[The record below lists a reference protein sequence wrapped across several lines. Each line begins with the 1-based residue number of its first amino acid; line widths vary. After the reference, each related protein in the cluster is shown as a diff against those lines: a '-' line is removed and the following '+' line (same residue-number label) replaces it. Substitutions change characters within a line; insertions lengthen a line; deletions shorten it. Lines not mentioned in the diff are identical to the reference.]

1 MRKLY
6 PTYCRLIATFLLLGC
21 SIALSAQGKT
31 YYVKADS
38 EITTSGNDGLSWD
51 KAITLTEALSQAKA
65 GDEIWVKGYED
76 ITGHIYKAPKEGF
89 VLPSGVA
96 MYGGFAGD
104 ETIKND
110 LPTGRHKY
118 QMKYQTAL
126 VGDINTNDK
135 ASQQLIIYPE
145 NTTRTD
151 NATHVL
157 TLQMGVTQDNTNDG
171 NKPTIVSGFL
181 IAAGNAKGE
190 NTSANGRG
198 GGIYVINNSKDNN
211 AGSRYFRISQCN
223 FANNYG
229 MRGGAIYVDN
239 SCTNQLSAISYCS
252 IFNNVAGKRGS
263 SENEGGGMWI
273 DGTATVYNCN
283 INNNTNGGIRLSST
297 SKIVNCSVI
306 ANTVSA
312 ADLTTDGASNSNGG
326 GAVYNTVLWH
336 STALSKQDSRP
347 AFYSCAFP
355 EVEVTHTDTNTDAN
369 GNVRISN
376 ENHGTEPAPWFK
388 QSAVTQGYDFSFS
401 SNLKQ
406 LYSTAF
412 TFEETSAL
420 LNKGKLEYYTNLVVN
435 ANLETT
441 STDIMGRTRYQT
453 STIDIGAYEYARMK
467 AGRIRYVKPQKEGK
481 GDGTSWDNA
490 MDDIQNAINDL
501 AEKAPGEKG
510 EVWVAAGTYVV
521 KDRIIANDAS
531 SPVSLLMKNGISVY
545 GAFKGTEKRRSERIE
560 ESKGLK
566 PWGWKQKSIIRGAG
580 FTGSDDAKWN
590 NSDEAWNIQN
600 SESYH
605 VVWFAPL
612 PEGEAF
618 TDEVYLEGFTIEGGT
633 YNGTSA
639 ATEYAPGCGAGVYI
653 NDPSARM
660 RYCTVRFCNSG
671 MKKNTNTPPRG
682 GGIYCKNGQT
692 EGNLVYNCSAYQGGG
707 IYIDEAGFITRSM
720 VTNCSAYQ
728 GAGVYLNGDAD
739 NSEKAYY
746 QILATSVI
754 SNNTSTRNGAVYL
767 DGHGL
772 VINNTIA
779 NNYTNNTS
787 DPADE
792 LSSNTGGVYIKK
804 KGLLANNVI
813 WNNSLLQHK
822 SGTNNSASMAQIYAA
837 NPSEETVQ
845 FYNNAISDVNA
856 AKWTS
861 TYQSGTISINTYYSG
876 KGFVMGNEAPYN
888 TVEAFNEKRGVL
900 TDMKTVNYYW
910 ETLKGTRLRNVGI
923 SYALLPSSYLYQPKI
938 DLSGKA
944 ISSVPSAGAYM
955 ADNQDLVF
963 EKNDTKNAC
972 ASTLTVHENWW
983 TEQESR
989 GKRAIPH
996 HL

>member
-6 PTYCRLIATFLLLGC
+6 PTYCRLIATLLLLGC

-31 YYVKADS
+31 YHVKADS
-38 EITTSGNDGLSWD
+38 EITTSSGDGLSWEN
-51 KAITLTEALSQAKA
+51 AITLTEALRQAKA

-76 ITGHIYKAPKEGF
+76 ITGHIYKAPKGGF

-96 MYGGFAGD
+96 MYGGFKGD

-145 NTTRTD
+145 NTTRAD

-198 GGIYVINNSKDNN
+198 GGIYVVNNSNDGN
-211 AGSRYFRISQCN
+211 AQSRFFRISQCN

-355 EVEVTHTDTNTDAN
+355 EVEVTDSKVNTDAN

-376 ENHGTEPAPWFK
+376 ENHGIEPAPWFK

-420 LNKGKLEYYTNLVVN
+420 LNKGKLEYYKNLVVD
-435 ANLETT
+435 ANLETA

-467 AGRIRYVKPQKEGK
+467 AGRIRYVKPQKKGK
-481 GDGTSWDNA
+481 GDGTSWDDA
-490 MDDIQNAINDL
+490 TDDIQWAINNL
-501 AEKAPGEKG
+501 AEKPGEKG

-521 KDRIIANDAS
+521 KDRIFNDAS
-531 SPVSLLMKNGISVY
+531 APVSLLMKNGISVY

-566 PWGWKQKSIIRGAG
+566 PWGWKQKSIIRGAE
-580 FTGSDDAKWN
+580 FKGSDDANWN
-590 NSDEAWNIQN
+590 NTDEAWNIKT
-600 SESYH
+600 SGSYH

-612 PEGEAF
+612 PGGNAF
-618 TDEVYLEGFTIEGGT
+618 TDEVYLEGFTIEGGKFHDT
-633 YNGTSA
+633 NKA
-639 ATEYAPGCGAGVYI
+639 EYAPDCGAGVYI

-660 RYCTVRFCNSG
+660 RYCTVRFCNPG
-671 MKKNTNTPPRG
+671 MKESGTIKPRG

-692 EGNLVYNCSAYQGGG
+692 EGNLVYNQAVCALPKSTA
-707 IYIDEAGFITRSM
+707 D
-720 VTNCSAYQ
+720 TNSQ
-728 GAGVYLNGDAD
+728 
-739 NSEKAYY
+739 
-746 QILATSVI
+746 
-754 SNNTSTRNGAVYL
+754 
-767 DGHGL
+767 
-772 VINNTIA
+772 
-779 NNYTNNTS
+779 
-787 DPADE
+787 
-792 LSSNTGGVYIKK
+792 
-804 KGLLANNVI
+804 
-813 WNNSLLQHK
+813 
-822 SGTNNSASMAQIYAA
+822 
-837 NPSEETVQ
+837 
-845 FYNNAISDVNA
+845 
-856 AKWTS
+856 
-861 TYQSGTISINTYYSG
+861 
-876 KGFVMGNEAPYN
+876 
-888 TVEAFNEKRGVL
+888 
-900 TDMKTVNYYW
+900 
-910 ETLKGTRLRNVGI
+910 
-923 SYALLPSSYLYQPKI
+923 
-938 DLSGKA
+938 
-944 ISSVPSAGAYM
+944 
-955 ADNQDLVF
+955 
-963 EKNDTKNAC
+963 
-972 ASTLTVHENWW
+972 
-983 TEQESR
+983 
-989 GKRAIPH
+989 
-996 HL
+996 

>member
-1 MRKLY
+1 MRIHHT
-6 PTYCRLIATFLLLGC
+6 TYRKIIAVLIFLSCVSSLF
-21 SIALSAQGKT
+21 AQDSKT
-31 YYVKADS
+31 YHVTAEATDGS
-38 EITTSGNDGLSWD
+38 NGLSWEN
-51 KAITLTEALSQAKA
+51 AITLTEALSRAKA

-76 ITGHIYKAPKEGF
+76 ITGHIYKAPEGGF

-96 MYGGFAGD
+96 MYGGFEGK
-104 ETIKND
+104 ETNKND

-126 VGDINTNDK
+126 VGDISTNDK

-145 NTTRTD
+145 NNTRTD

-157 TLQMGVTQDNTNDG
+157 TLQMGVTQGNTNE
-171 NKPTIVSGFL
+171 NNAPTIVSGFL
-181 IAAGNAKGE
+181 IAAGNAKGD
-190 NTSANGRG
+190 NSTSDGRG
-198 GGIYVINNSKDNN
+198 GGIYVVNNSNDNN
-211 AGSRYFRISQCN
+211 ASSRYFRISQCN

-229 MRGGAIYVDN
+229 MRGGAIYIDN
-239 SCTNQLSAISYCS
+239 SCTNQQSAISYCS
-252 IFNNVAGKRGS
+252 FFNNVAGKRGT

-273 DGTATVYNCN
+273 DGTATIYNCN

-312 ADLTTDGASNSNGG
+312 VDLTTAGASGSNGG

-355 EVEVTHTDTNTDAN
+355 EVEVTNPDTNTDAN

-376 ENHGTEPAPWFK
+376 ENHGIEPAPWFK

-420 LNKGKLEYYTNLVVN
+420 LNKGKLEYYKNLVVD
-435 ANLETT
+435 ANLETA

-481 GDGTSWDNA
+481 GDGTSWDDA
-490 MDDIQNAINDL
+490 TDDIQWAINNL
-501 AEKAPGEKG
+501 AENAPGEKG
-510 EVWVAAGTYVV
+510 EVWVATGTYVV
-521 KDRIIANDAS
+521 KDRILTDAS

-545 GAFKGTEKRRSERIE
+545 GAFNGTEKRRSERIE
-560 ESKGLK
+560 ESKNLK
-566 PWGWKQKSIIRGAG
+566 PWGWKQESIIRGAG

-671 MKKNTNTPPRG
+671 MKKTQTPRH
-682 GGIYCKNGQT
+682 
-692 EGNLVYNCSAYQGGG
+692 V
-707 IYIDEAGFITRSM
+707 
-720 VTNCSAYQ
+720 
-728 GAGVYLNGDAD
+728 
-739 NSEKAYY
+739 
-746 QILATSVI
+746 
-754 SNNTSTRNGAVYL
+754 
-767 DGHGL
+767 
-772 VINNTIA
+772 
-779 NNYTNNTS
+779 
-787 DPADE
+787 
-792 LSSNTGGVYIKK
+792 
-804 KGLLANNVI
+804 
-813 WNNSLLQHK
+813 
-822 SGTNNSASMAQIYAA
+822 AA
-837 NPSEETVQ
+837 
-845 FYNNAISDVNA
+845 
-856 AKWTS
+856 
-861 TYQSGTISINTYYSG
+861 
-876 KGFVMGNEAPYN
+876 
-888 TVEAFNEKRGVL
+888 
-900 TDMKTVNYYW
+900 
-910 ETLKGTRLRNVGI
+910 
-923 SYALLPSSYLYQPKI
+923 
-938 DLSGKA
+938 
-944 ISSVPSAGAYM
+944 
-955 ADNQDLVF
+955 
-963 EKNDTKNAC
+963 
-972 ASTLTVHENWW
+972 ASTAKTDRRKVTWYTTARLIRAEVSILTKPASSPEAW
-983 TEQESR
+983 
-989 GKRAIPH
+989 
-996 HL
+996 